1 MVVKIMERG
10 EGDKTASKLDLLR
23 TTNGCG
29 DIYGPAYLSHLGS
42 EPFLGSMSF

>member
-10 EGDKTASKLDLLR
+10 EGDKTASKLDLR
-23 TTNGCG
+23 TNGCG
-29 DIYGPAYLSHLGS
+29 DIYGPAYLSRLGS